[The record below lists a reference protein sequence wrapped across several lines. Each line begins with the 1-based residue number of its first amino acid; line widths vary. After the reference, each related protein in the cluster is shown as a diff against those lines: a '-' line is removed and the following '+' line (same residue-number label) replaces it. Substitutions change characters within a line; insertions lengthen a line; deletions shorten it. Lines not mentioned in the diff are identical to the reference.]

1 MESPAAPFL
10 SGSSLR
16 VMPANSKHSH
26 SKQTP
31 SHPTPKALVVRL
43 GAMGDVLHAL
53 PAVAMLRRALPEARI
68 GWVVERRW
76 RELLCAPEVE
86 LAGSRGAGRPLVD
99 EVHLVDTRAW
109 RKRLLGPETRRDF
122 QAAIQGMQAREYDA
136 ALDLQGAIKSA
147 VIAKLSGARTT
158 LGFRK
163 PRERLARWL
172 YDSQVDGRPAHVIEQ
187 NLELVQAWLEKIG
200 LSRATATL
208 NPGAALLPRDKAS
221 EARLDAILQST
232 GLLRSPIA
240 VLNPGA
246 GWGAKQ
252 WAPARY
258 GELAVRL
265 ASRGLR
271 PVINYGPGE
280 EGLAR
285 EAVAASDGTAV
296 ALFTSLSELMALA
309 RRGQLFIG
317 GDTGPMHL
325 AALLGVKTIALFG
338 PTDPA
343 RNGPYWAGTRV
354 LRDPASITSYS
365 HKRAADA
372 GLDRITVAR
381 VMAEVD
387 ALLD

>member
-1 MESPAAPFL
+1 
-10 SGSSLR
+10 
-16 VMPANSKHSH
+16 
-26 SKQTP
+26 
-31 SHPTPKALVVRL
+31 
-43 GAMGDVLHAL
+43 MGDVLHAL

-99 EVHLVDTRAW
+99 EVHLVDTRGW
-109 RKRLLGPETRRDF
+109 RKRLLGPETRREF
-122 QAAIQGMQAREYDA
+122 QAAIQGMRVQEYDA

-147 VIAKLSGARTT
+147 VIAKLSGAWTI
-158 LGFRK
+158 LGFCK

-172 YDSQVDGRPAHVIEQ
+172 YDSQVDGRTTHVIEQ
-187 NLELVQAWLEKIG
+187 NVELVQTWLEEIG
-200 LSRATATL
+200 LSRATSTL
-208 NPGAALLPRDKAS
+208 NPGTALLPRDKAS
-221 EARLDAILQST
+221 EARLDATLQSH

-240 VLNPGA
+240 ILNPGA

-252 WAPARY
+252 WQPSRY
-258 GELAVRL
+258 GELAIRL

-280 EGLAR
+280 ESLAR
-285 EAVAASDGTAV
+285 EAVAASDGSAV
-296 ALFTSLSELMALA
+296 SLFSTLSELMALA
-309 RRGQLFIG
+309 RRSQVFIG

-325 AALLGVKTIALFG
+325 AALLGVKTVALFG

-365 HKRAADA
+365 HKRAEDA
-372 GLDRITVAR
+372 GLEKITVAR

-387 ALLD
+387 VLLD

>member
-1 MESPAAPFL
+1 
-10 SGSSLR
+10 
-16 VMPANSKHSH
+16 MPANSKHSH

-187 NLELVQAWLEKIG
+187 NLELVQSLAGGDRTFARHRDAAIRVPPCC
-200 LSRATATL
+200 RATKPAKPAWTPFC
-208 NPGAALLPRDKAS
+208 NPWDSCGRPLRFSIRVRAGAPSSGLPRVTESWLSGSPHAVC
-221 EARLDAILQST
+221 AR
-232 GLLRSPIA
+232 
-240 VLNPGA
+240 
-246 GWGAKQ
+246 
-252 WAPARY
+252 
-258 GELAVRL
+258 
-265 ASRGLR
+265 
-271 PVINYGPGE
+271 
-280 EGLAR
+280 
-285 EAVAASDGTAV
+285 
-296 ALFTSLSELMALA
+296 
-309 RRGQLFIG
+309 
-317 GDTGPMHL
+317 
-325 AALLGVKTIALFG
+325 
-338 PTDPA
+338 
-343 RNGPYWAGTRV
+343 
-354 LRDPASITSYS
+354 
-365 HKRAADA
+365 
-372 GLDRITVAR
+372 
-381 VMAEVD
+381 
-387 ALLD
+387 

>member
-1 MESPAAPFL
+1 M
-10 SGSSLR
+10 
-16 VMPANSKHSH
+16 
-26 SKQTP
+26 
-31 SHPTPKALVVRL
+31 VRL

-99 EVHLVDTRAW
+99 EVHLVDTRGW
-109 RKRLLGPETRRDF
+109 RKRLLDPETRREF
-122 QAAIQGMQAREYDA
+122 QAAIQGMQARHYDA

-158 LGFRK
+158 LGFRQ
-163 PRERLARWL
+163 PREHLARWL
-172 YDSQVDGRPAHVIEQ
+172 YDTHADGRAAHVIEQ
-187 NLELVQAWLEKIG
+187 NLELVQTWLEEIG
-200 LSRATATL
+200 LSRVTATL
-208 NPGAALLPRDKAS
+208 NPGTALLPRDKAS
-221 EARLDAILQST
+221 EARLEAMLQSA
-232 GLLRSPIA
+232 GLVRSPIA
-240 VLNPGA
+240 ILNPGA

-252 WAPARY
+252 WSPARY
-258 GELAVRL
+258 GELASRL

-271 PVINYGPGE
+271 PVVNYGPGE
-280 EGLAR
+280 AQLAR
-285 EAVAASDGTAV
+285 DAVAASGGSAV
-296 ALFTSLSELMALA
+296 AFSTSLSELMALA

-325 AALLGVKTIALFG
+325 AALLGVKTVALFG

-354 LRDPASITSYS
+354 LRDPASVTSYS
-365 HKRAADA
+365 HKRTEDA
-372 GLDRITVAR
+372 GLQKITVAR
-381 VMAEVD
+381 VMAEID